1 VAHQIAQGSE
11 TRAQILLRV
20 GKRKEGAVFTCI
32 VDGARKRWAP
42 GLDSIESK
50 TKHVRVPVNEAWQ
63 NGGHT
68 KVNHLGAGRDLYA
81 IGWADRRD
89 LVLFDKN
96 DLSFRDLARLAI
108 E

>member
-1 VAHQIAQGSE
+1 
-11 TRAQILLRV
+11 
-20 GKRKEGAVFTCI
+20 
-32 VDGARKRWAP
+32 
-42 GLDSIESK
+42 
-50 TKHVRVPVNEAWQ
+50 VPVNEAWQ

-68 KVNHLGAGRDLYA
+68 KVNHLGTGRDLYA